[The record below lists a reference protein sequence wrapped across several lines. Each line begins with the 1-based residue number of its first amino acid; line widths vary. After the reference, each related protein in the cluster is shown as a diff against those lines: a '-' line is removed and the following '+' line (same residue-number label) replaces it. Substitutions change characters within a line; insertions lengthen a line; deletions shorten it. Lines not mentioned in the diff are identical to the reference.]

1 MYPGATVSQLAKA
14 LNRGAMLMALV
25 YALAVIL
32 AHMDQETR
40 RVAVAWIG
48 GMMVGAV
55 WLYRK
60 TRN

>member
-1 MYPGATVSQLAKA
+1 MSQLAKA